1 MYGFH
6 LDPTGVHGLSTNTT
20 MVTNLTMEE
29 FSFTLIRNVKQNDQ
43 FSFERNAKATVIQDS
58 RNPNNFLYLTECD
71 R

>member
-6 LDPTGVHGLSTNTT
+6 RDPKGVDGLSTNTT